1 MVITIIMWA
10 TIIDNRRQSWWYKCW
25 DAETNQTKNEGRNIR
40 SEWSQKKVKPE
51 RFGARKG
58 TENPRDAR
66 EKSLRNQPKSND
78 KKERF
83 EKLSHLFRRQDLFHG
98 TIRILG
104 TCSSRGNTF
113 YENHQGNMFGII
125 GKLQNLPSFQYS
137 HRTLHPDA
145 VCP

>member
-1 MVITIIMWA
+1 MIEDNYRDINVELLEQKSIKKWMRRSQRNKKPEKMKPEKFETRKTIESREK
-10 TIIDNRRQSWWYKCW
+10 TERRAW
-25 DAETNQTKNEGRNIR
+25 ET
-40 SEWSQKKVKPE
+40 SQK
-51 RFGARKG
+51 
-58 TENPRDAR
+58 
-66 EKSLRNQPKSND
+66 D
-78 KKERF
+78 KKEKLG
-83 EKLSHLFRRQDLFHG
+83 KLSHLFRRQDLFHG

-104 TCSSRGNTF
+104 TCSSRENTF